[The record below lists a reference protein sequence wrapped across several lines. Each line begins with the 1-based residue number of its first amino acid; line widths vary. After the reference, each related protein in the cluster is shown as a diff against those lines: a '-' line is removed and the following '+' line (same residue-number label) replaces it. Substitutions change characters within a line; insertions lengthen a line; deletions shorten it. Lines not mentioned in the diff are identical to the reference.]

1 MYFTRKPQL
10 ILCKCR
16 SDAVQ
21 EATLDLHSSSTI
33 PSPIERRRSQE
44 AGSKGTSLINHHC
57 TGKKQCTVSREKKK
71 TTKQSGACGAI
82 KPRAQEILLDVV
94 QLSALIQ
101 VFKNQNVQE
110 ESVEIFLGTSRGR
123 VDDLLW
129 SGPDV
134 HMEHSH
140 SAKFFV
146 KKKKKKVWVCW
157 KKRAFKKTPIP
168 DQNVEPRPFL
178 EAALTQTRH

>member
-1 MYFTRKPQL
+1 M
-10 ILCKCR
+10 
-16 SDAVQ
+16 
-21 EATLDLHSSSTI
+21 
-33 PSPIERRRSQE
+33 
-44 AGSKGTSLINHHC
+44 
-57 TGKKQCTVSREKKK
+57 
-71 TTKQSGACGAI
+71 
-82 KPRAQEILLDVV
+82 LDVV

-146 KKKKKKVWVCW
+146 KKKRRFGFVG
-157 KKRAFKKTPIP
+157 KRESVQKNP
-168 DQNVEPRPFL
+168 NPRP
-178 EAALTQTRH
+178 ER